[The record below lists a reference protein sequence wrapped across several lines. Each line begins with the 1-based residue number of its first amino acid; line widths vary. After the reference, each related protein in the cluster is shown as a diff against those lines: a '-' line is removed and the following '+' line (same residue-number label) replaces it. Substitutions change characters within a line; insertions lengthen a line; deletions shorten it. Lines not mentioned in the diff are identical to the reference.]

1 LFRPTHYT
9 PQESRTEAKINQ
21 IARGDILKL
30 FRKIAVFVIA
40 FTTFAGFGFG
50 YSERPLWPVQGI
62 ITQGY
67 GGRYG
72 HTGLDIAAPVGTPV
86 YAALSG
92 RVNYASW
99 NPFGY
104 GNFIKITGN
113 DGREY
118 CYAHNSRLYVR
129 VGQIVHQGQL
139 ISRVGST
146 GHSTGPHLHFEIRIG
161 GNVRS
166 PMAYLPGS
174 RVMLAQYRGRR

>member
-1 LFRPTHYT
+1 LFRPKHYT

-30 FRKIAVFVIA
+30 LRKIAVFIVVFGA
-40 FTTFAGFGFG
+40 FTGIGFG
-50 YSERPLWPVQGI
+50 YSERPLWPVQGV
-62 ITQGY
+62 ITQNY

-72 HTGLDIAAPVGTPV
+72 HTGLDIAAPTGTPV

-92 RVNYASW
+92 RVNFAGW
-99 NPFGY
+99 NPHGY

-118 CYAHNSRLYVR
+118 CYAHNSRIMVR
-129 VGQIVHQGQL
+129 VGQVVRQGQL

-146 GHSTGPHLHFEIRIG
+146 GHSSGPHLHFEIRIG

-174 RVMLAQYRGRR
+174 RVMLASTRARR